1 MNTTPQRECWTGQPA
16 ELETM
21 WILSKSGNVARL
33 VLLTHHLGWELG
45 VECGDLLLTQVCR
58 SDREIEDVAGAWKAA
73 MVEKGWA

>member
-21 WILSKSGNVARL
+21 WILSNERQGRL
-33 VLLTHHLGWELG
+33 VLLTHQLGWELR
-45 VECGDLLLTQVCR
+45 VEPGDLLLTQMCR
-58 SDREIEDVAGAWKAA
+58 SDRKIEDVAEAWKAA